1 MKEEK
6 HSLLEILL
14 VIIIGILISYSFY
27 ILINYQVE
35 RIDSLEN
42 NIMKVQEEVV
52 HLKARIQY
60 LESDINNNK

>member
-60 LESDINNNK
+60 LENDINNNK

>member
-27 ILINYQVE
+27 ILINYQVK

-60 LESDINNNK
+60 LESDINNK